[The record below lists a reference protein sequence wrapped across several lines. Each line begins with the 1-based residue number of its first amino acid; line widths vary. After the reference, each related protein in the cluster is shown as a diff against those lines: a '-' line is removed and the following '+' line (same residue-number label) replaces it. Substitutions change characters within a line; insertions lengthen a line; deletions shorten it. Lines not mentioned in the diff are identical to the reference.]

1 MCSDFI
7 TRWTNKT
14 EDTDARDGRTQ
25 KKKKKKKKKARR
37 LITILKRTNK
47 YGIQVPTNCYL
58 CFQLSFH
65 TNYRIL
71 QHKQEEQNSKHLK
84 SKEATLI

>member
-1 MCSDFI
+1 VTSLQDEQ
-7 TRWTNKT
+7 TKQKT
-14 EDTDARDGRTQ
+14 LMPEMDEH
-25 KKKKKKKKKARR
+25 KKKKKKKKNKARR

-47 YGIQVPTNCYL
+47 YGIQVPTSCYL